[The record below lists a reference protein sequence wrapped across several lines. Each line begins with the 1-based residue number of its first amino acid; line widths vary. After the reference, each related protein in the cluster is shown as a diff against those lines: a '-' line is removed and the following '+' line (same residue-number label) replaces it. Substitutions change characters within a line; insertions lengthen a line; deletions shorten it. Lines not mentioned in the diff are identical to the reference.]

1 MAADSVWV
9 CYDAALPYPQ
19 DAAFGRGVED
29 SEGNHRPPA
38 ELPNAFEEAISNL
51 AEGTD
56 ERFYQVTAAD
66 VLTPRSAAEIQAI
79 KDADQAAANA
89 VAQER
94 AAAQANLE
102 QGPPPQSLPG
112 LADRVQALEV
122 LTGLKTYVG
131 AT

>member
-1 MAADSVWV
+1 MTWVTYDGAA
-9 CYDAALPYPQ
+9 AFPQ
-19 DAAFGRGVED
+19 DAKFGLGKESVPTN
-29 SEGNHRPPA
+29 SHTPPPGLSSFQVTGA
-38 ELPNAFEEAISNL
+38 ELT
-51 AEGTD
+51 EGVD

-79 KDADQAAANA
+79 KDADQVAADA

-94 AAAQANLE
+94 AAAQANLN